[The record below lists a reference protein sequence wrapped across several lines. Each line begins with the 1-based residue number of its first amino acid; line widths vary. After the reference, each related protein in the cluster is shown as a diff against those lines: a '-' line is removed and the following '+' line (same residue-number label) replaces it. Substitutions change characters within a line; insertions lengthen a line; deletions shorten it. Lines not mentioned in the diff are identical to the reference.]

1 MKKQYIFFI
10 LFSFASLF
18 MECSKGEEL
27 DVNTPDMPSDS
38 PNNNPE
44 ESPNDYPVIF
54 QDDYLDTTIHLD
66 DVNATEFYKGCYL
79 NSVLDVVPISD
90 GAMKLE
96 SNINKK
102 VQTYFLTDEGDNI
115 YMMTRLSNTEQN
127 KNVVFSVE
135 STALAFVTFHPLFA
149 HIDGLA
155 YDVLQEA
162 ILQNQHF
169 PKVRT
174 EVNNVI
180 KQKRD
185 LYSQD
190 NTALFDAI
198 NLLLDELMV
207 FANYQLKEEV
217 VSRALTND
225 RRYFPFRLNSSGS
238 RLDFQIFGLNPNFYG
253 TATHANGSTENIV
266 VTSHDDFGFLA
277 GLESV
282 WNILNKN
289 GWDANQYG
297 EISSYTFP
305 ADGECQFHFSCNTE
319 DNLMDLLARIVSSA
333 GDMIGVD
340 VNESAKEFLEI
351 CTDLGIVV
359 QEVNN
364 AGYELGMYTFP
375 YYVETIGNAVGGIL
389 ENDLTGF
396 ASQLLQTSI
405 EQSFDNEMLTYVN
418 LKQTTKDKNILKA
431 YTDRINGLLKS
442 QTLFKRAM
450 GAYSLAK
457 GIENILVRL
466 IAAYNVSDY
475 IDFKFC
481 CYNDEIRD
489 CSNLRKYKGDN
500 QTGIYGAELKEPIS
514 VMANIDMGN
523 ISDYVVKFEVYNGG
537 GTLGDS
543 GNSVEYVEIREYT
556 AKIKWTLGEDSQEQI
571 VRAYLCEKESK
582 EEICEPV
589 EFKAT
594 ALDYPELQIIG
605 GNNQIGYENTLL
617 EESLQVGLS
626 DDILIDYENYQV
638 KFEVESGGGSLST
651 EYAKFTAEGIAE
663 CNWTLGTQAQGEQKV
678 KAVLVSA
685 ENKEVISEPVYFEA
699 EMESEEEKELR
710 AALIKL
716 YQTTNGENWANNTN
730 WCSNKPL
737 TEWYGVSKDEEGYYT
752 IDLRKSELSGY
763 VDLNIP
769 EVQSLKALYLCEYGG
784 YKQNINSINIK
795 NQWIKEIYCP
805 SIGIERIDVSDC
817 KNLKK
822 FYISHQGGNLEHLN
836 ISGCTQLTDITT
848 LNPKKLKSFNAVN
861 CTSLKELQVVSE
873 VITDFDITGCTSL
886 TRLTMGIG
894 KMQSIDLSGFYAIQN
909 IHFEGNSLKE
919 INLSQ
924 CISLNHLGIP
934 ITALESLNIS
944 GCLSL
949 TSLGVNDLGL
959 NNLVIDSRNNLKS
972 LGCANNNLSS
982 LNLQYCTSLE
992 SLDCDNNNLS
1002 NLSLQ
1007 NCTLL
1012 KFLSCRG
1019 NENLTSLEVSKC
1031 PELKT
1036 LWCSNCNLKS
1046 LDVSACKTLESLNC
1060 QDNQISSFELP
1071 EYTDEQIGIDSPFS
1085 FIPLKYLY
1093 CKNNRFL
1100 KECPKWWN
1108 KVVNDHI
1115 IYKYSYD
1122 IRYNYYIIEGE
1133 TKYKDCG
1140 IGWWYPEE
1148 PEEHSRLHSSF

>member
-1 MKKQYIFFI
+1 M
-10 LFSFASLF
+10 FSFASLF

-162 ILQNQHF
+162 IFQNQHF

-375 YYVETIGNAVGGIL
+375 YYVEAIGNAVGGIL

-685 ENKEVISEPVYFEA
+685 ENKEVISESVYFEA
-699 EMESEEEKELR
+699 EIESEEEKELR

-716 YQTTNGENWANNTN
+716 YQTTDGDNWTNNIN
-730 WCSNKPL
+730 WCSSKPL
-737 TEWYGVSKDEEGYYT
+737 TEWYGISKDEENHYT
-752 IDLRKSELSGY
+752 LSLNENNLTGFIDQKFPENVL
-763 VDLNIP
+763 VDLNCSRNQLMSIKVSNSTSLTLLLCGFNQLTTL
-769 EVQSLKALYLCEYGG
+769 EV
-784 YKQNINSINIK
+784 
-795 NQWIKEIYCP
+795 
-805 SIGIERIDVSDC
+805 
-817 KNLKK
+817 
-822 FYISHQGGNLEHLN
+822 
-836 ISGCTQLTDITT
+836 SGCTALTRLECISNQLASLDLSDCMALTDLDCSWNQFTSLDNIANGTSVKRLTCGYNPYTSFKISNFPVIEELSCPDMDSNGLLTINVSNCTT
-848 LNPKKLKSFNAVN
+848 LVKLSCHTNNVKEFNASGCIALKDLDCWQCTFEIFNVAGCTALKNIYFKNGIIKTLLDFSN
-861 CTSLKELQVVSE
+861 CTSLTTIPLASLLLYSCTTLNVS
-873 VITDFDITGCTSL
+873 GCT
-886 TRLTMGIG
+886 
-894 KMQSIDLSGFYAIQN
+894 A
-909 IHFEGNSLKE
+909 
-919 INLSQ
+919 
-924 CISLNHLGIP
+924 
-934 ITALESLNIS
+934 
-944 GCLSL
+944 L
-949 TSLGVNDLGL
+949 TSLYAVYRG
-959 NNLVIDSRNNLKS
+959 
-972 LGCANNNLSS
+972 LSS
-982 LNLQYCTSLE
+982 LNVSGCTALT
-992 SLDCDNNNLS
+992 SLDCY
-1002 NLSLQ
+1002 
-1007 NCTLL
+1007 
-1012 KFLSCRG
+1012 G
-1019 NENLTSLEVSKC
+1019 NQLT
-1031 PELKT
+1031 
-1036 LWCSNCNLKS
+1036 S
-1046 LDVSACKTLESLNC
+1046 LDVSGCIALTSLCCEGNQLVSLDVSSC
-1060 QDNQISSFELP
+1060 LVLKELHCYDNQLERINVTGCINLTNLRCSYNQLTTLDISGCVALDELDCRKNRITK
-1071 EYTDEQIGIDSPFS
+1071 EIVDCFAQIKYFSYDE
-1085 FIPLKYLY
+1085 
-1093 CKNNRFL
+1093 R
-1100 KECPKWWN
+1100 
-1108 KVVNDHI
+1108 
-1115 IYKYSYD
+1115 YSYYLVKGENGKD
-1122 IRYNYYIIEGE
+1122 II
-1133 TKYKDCG
+1133 KYEDNG
-1140 IGWWYPEE
+1140 VGWWYAGE
-1148 PEEHSRLHSSF
+1148 PEKGYHGPN